1 MADRYIKPTS
11 AVFTE
16 NSLGSISQAQIFNVF
31 DNDSQGQGTP
41 ISVSV
46 PWVIKFV
53 YDCAL
58 TFPAGTWM
66 SRFYMST
73 TFDTSISYNGGPR
86 IGRSGTTTLRNGVFK
101 YTISY
106 FDIND
111 FVSTISFGATT
122 YGTGG
127 TYHIYYL
134 LAQGNSDSGLRVRG
148 KDGKVYWIGTDPNSN
163 IKIRNK
169 SDQIVGLDCDN
180 IYSPFLSRISPC
192 FIRRGGEPFALR
204 YIKKV

>member
-11 AVFTE
+11 AIFTE
-16 NSLGSISQAQIFNVF
+16 NSAGSISQAQILNVF
-31 DNDSQGQGTP
+31 DNSQNNT
-41 ISVSV
+41 ITRSVSV
-46 PWVIKFV
+46 PWIIKFV

-66 SRFYMST
+66 SRFYVST

-86 IGRSGTTTLRNGVFK
+86 IGRSGTTTLQNGLTK

-106 FDIND
+106 FDINN

-127 TYHIYYL
+127 SYYIYYL
-134 LAQGNSDSGLRVRG
+134 LAECNSDSGLRVRG
-148 KDGKVYWIGTDPNSN
+148 KDNKVYWIGTDPNSP

-169 SDQIVGLDCDN
+169 SDQIVGLDYGGTSD
-180 IYSPFLSRISPC
+180 SRASPC
-192 FIRRGGEPFALR
+192 RFTAKNGTDYSLR
-204 YIKKV
+204 YIKIV